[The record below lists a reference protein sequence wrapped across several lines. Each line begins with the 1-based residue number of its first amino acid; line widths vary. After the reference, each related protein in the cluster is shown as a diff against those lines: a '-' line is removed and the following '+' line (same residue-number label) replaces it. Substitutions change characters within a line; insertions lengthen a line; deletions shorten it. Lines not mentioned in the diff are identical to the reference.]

1 MKNRWNDSDA
11 SAAIKT
17 YKDVSEDIAL
27 RVYTSRLIGAD
38 PALVLHGGGNTSV
51 KSSAKNRVGEAVP
64 TLFVKGSGWDLDTL
78 EPPGLPGVKLD
89 ALLKLR
95 QLDTLSDEDMVNEQR
110 INLLDASSPNP
121 SVETLLHAFL
131 PHKFV
136 DHSHADSILVIAN
149 QPNVEALCR
158 EIYGDT
164 FALVS
169 YIMPGFL
176 LAKAAAEAYER
187 NPDVKGLVLVNHGL
201 FTFGETAKE
210 SYDRHI
216 EAVTLVEK
224 FIAGKKKRT
233 LTASKKPKT
242 ALSGADIFAQVAPV
256 LRGLYADQTG
266 LSWTVHHRED
276 ASALEFA
283 GSKECAIWSQIGT
296 VTPDH
301 VIRTKQKPLLLNLQ
315 CLDDSS
321 ELWKEISRSLDG
333 YIENYHHYFQTNKQA
348 KEVEVRGK
356 SSNQNQEAPH
366 VVSNFPLAGASALRV
381 GVVEKKE
388 LDPLPRVILLAG
400 VGLVTIGKTVKE
412 TGISADLYQHT
423 IDVIYKAFSVG
434 QYAPLNE
441 SDLFDMEYWS
451 LEQAKLGKSQP
462 KKLQGKV
469 VAISGAAS
477 GIGLA
482 TARLFA
488 EHGANLFLLDRD
500 GEKLA
505 AVKAGLKKELKAS
518 VATHVTDVTDDK
530 AIAEA
535 FAHLT
540 QTFGG
545 LDILI
550 SNAGNAMQGR
560 IGDVASEE
568 LRKSFDLNFFAHQ
581 ALAGQAVK
589 LFLAQRTGGVL
600 LFNASKAAFNPGKNF
615 GPYALPKAAVV
626 ALTKQYAL
634 DYGKDGIRANAV
646 NADRVRT
653 GLFTPDVIKE
663 RSSARGL
670 TPDDYFKNNL
680 LGKEVFGA
688 DVAQGFLDLA
698 LAEKTTGSVITI
710 DGGNIAASPR

>member
-1 MKNRWNDSDA
+1 MKNRWDDKDA
-11 SAAIKT
+11 SLAIKT
-17 YKDVSEDIAL
+17 YADVSEDIAL

-51 KSSAKNRVGEAVP
+51 KSSATNRVGEKVS
-64 TLFVKGSGWDLDTL
+64 TLYVKGSGWDLDTL

-89 ALLKLR
+89 SLLKLR
-95 QLDTLSDEDMVNEQR
+95 KLTSLSDEDMVNEQR
-110 INLLDASSPNP
+110 INLLNASSPNP

-149 QPNVEALCR
+149 QPTTEEICQ
-158 EIYGDT
+158 EIYGDA
-164 FALVS
+164 FGLVS

-176 LAKAAAEAYER
+176 LAKAAAEAYEK
-187 NPDVKGLVLVNHGL
+187 NPDVQGLILVNHGL

-216 EAVTLVEK
+216 EAVTQAEN
-224 FIAGKKKRT
+224 FIAGKKKKI
-233 LTASKKPKT
+233 LTPLNGSKPV
-242 ALSGADIFAQVAPV
+242 LDGAEIFARVAPV
-256 LRGLYADQTG
+256 LRGLYADKTG
-266 LSWTVHHRED
+266 LSWTVHQRED
-276 ASALEFA
+276 VFAKEFA
-283 GSKECAIWSQIGT
+283 GSQECATWSQIGT

-301 VIRTKQKPLLLNLQ
+301 VIRTKQKPLLLNPKSLNDESA
-315 CLDDSS
+315 LR
-321 ELWKEISRSLDG
+321 EEIAKSLDT
-333 YIENYHHYFQTNKQA
+333 YMENYKRYFETNKQA
-348 KEVEVRGK
+348 KG
-356 SSNQNQEAPH
+356 
-366 VVSNFPLAGASALRV
+366 
-381 GVVEKKE
+381 VEKKQ
-388 LDPLPRVILLAG
+388 LDPLPRVVLLGG

-423 IDVIYKAFSVG
+423 IDIIHKAFSVG
-434 QYAPLNE
+434 EYTPLKEN
-441 SDLFDMEYWS
+441 DLFDMEYWS

-462 KKLQGKV
+462 KLLQGKV

-488 EHGANLFLLDRD
+488 TLGANLFLLDRD
-500 GEKLA
+500 GEKLDSA
-505 AVKAGLKKELKAS
+505 KADLKKDLKAS
-518 VATHVTDVTDDK
+518 VVTQVLDVTDDN
-530 AIAEA
+530 AVTEA
-535 FAHLT
+535 FDHLV

-550 SNAGNAMQGR
+550 SNAGNAIQGR
-560 IGDVASEE
+560 IGDVGSSE

-581 ALAGQAVK
+581 ALASHAVK
-589 LFLAQRTGGVL
+589 LFLAQRTVGVL

-615 GPYALPKAAVV
+615 GPYALPKSAVV

-653 GLFTPDVIKE
+653 GLFTKDVIEE

-680 LGKEVFGA
+680 LEKEVYDT